1 MQRAGSHVPRAY
13 AQKKS
18 EHRSSPMQVDVTNS
32 DGLKRQ
38 LKVVVPAAE
47 LGERFIARIDQVKDQ
62 VQIKGFRKG
71 KVPVSHIKKVYGR
84 SLMVEVMQA
93 TVEETS
99 RKAVTDRNERPALQ
113 PKIDFPDDSA
123 EIEKVIDGKADLAYG
138 MTFEVLPT
146 FTVTDLSALKL
157 ERMVA
162 AVDEEAVDKAV
173 ADLAERGTTYEAA
186 ADRAATDGD
195 RVTMNFTGR
204 IDGEA
209 FEGGTGEGIALVI
222 GQGNFIPGFEEGL
235 KGAKADEERSV
246 TATFPAEYGA
256 AHLAGKVAVFEVK
269 VTEVAVPKQPELDD
283 EFAKSMGATDMAK
296 LRELVKAQIQGEFDR
311 VSRSRLKRTLL
322 DELEAKH
329 DFALPASLVDSE
341 FESVWA
347 EVTNGLQQQGK
358 TFESEGKTEE
368 TAREEYRKIAERRVR
383 LGLII
388 GEIGEANKIQV
399 TQDEMRLALMEQ
411 ARRFQGQEKFVY
423 EYYEKTPGAVAQLRA
438 PIFEDK
444 VVDHIVAQAKP
455 MDRTVSREELFKP
468 AADEA

>member
-1 MQRAGSHVPRAY
+1 
-13 AQKKS
+13 
-18 EHRSSPMQVDVTNS
+18 MQVDVTNS

-47 LGERFIARIDQVKDQ
+47 LGERFVARLDQVKDQ

-93 TVEETS
+93 AVEETS

-113 PKIDFPDDSA
+113 PKIDLPEDAA
-123 EIEKVIDGKADLAYG
+123 EIEKVIDGKADLSYG

-146 FTVTDLSALKL
+146 FTVTDFSALKL

-162 AVDEEAVDKAV
+162 DVDEEAIDKAV
-173 ADLAERGTTYEAA
+173 GELADRGTTYEAMPDYGA
-186 ADRAATDGD
+186 ADAD
-195 RVTMNFTGR
+195 RVTMNFVGK

-209 FEGGTGEGIALVI
+209 FEGGAGEGVALVI
-222 GQGNFIPGFEEGL
+222 GQGNFIPGFEDGL
-235 KGAKADEERSV
+235 KGVRAEEERAV

-256 AHLAGKVAVFEVK
+256 AHLAGKTAVFDVK
-269 VTEVAVPKQPELDD
+269 VTEVAVPKKPVLDD
-283 EFAKSMGATDMAK
+283 EFAKTLGATDMAK
-296 LRELVKAQIQGEFDR
+296 LRELVKAQIQSEFDR
-311 VSRSRLKRTLL
+311 VTRQHLKRTLL

-329 DFALPASLVDSE
+329 DFALPPSLVDSE
-341 FESVWA
+341 FESVWT
-347 EVTNGLQQQGK
+347 EVTSGLQQQGK

-368 TAREEYRKIAERRVR
+368 GARAEYRKIAERRVR

-388 GEIGEANKIQV
+388 GEVGEANKIQV
-399 TQDEMRLALMEQ
+399 TQDEMRMALMEQ

-444 VVDHIVAQAKP
+444 VVDHIVALAKP
-455 MDRTVSREELFKP
+455 VDRKVSRDELFKP
-468 AADEA
+468 AADEAV